1 MPGGDRPTGWCE
13 LTGERRLSGV
23 EAAHSH
29 GQAGTRRDLVV
40 IGASAGGV
48 EALSQVVRN
57 LPNDLPAA
65 VCIVLHIAPGSPS
78 MLAKILGRAG
88 NLPCRPARDGEHLR
102 DGVVLVAPPD
112 HHLVIEDSRVRL
124 TVGPRE
130 NGHRPAIDVL
140 FRSAAAALDSR
151 VVGVVLSGTRDDGSA
166 GLAVIKAS
174 GGATIVQD
182 PSDASYGG
190 MPASAIA
197 NVRVDAIVPAA
208 LVGGTIAL
216 MVNGEG
222 PPPSV
227 GADKPD
233 SVLESDPML
242 DPKPNPYPE
251 PPRDEQVVAVCPEC
265 GGVLKERSE
274 AGVLQWECR
283 VGHRYSPDTLID
295 AQADDV
301 EGALW
306 AAIRALADRAA
317 LLERMAGQAERRGQ
331 PRSAR
336 RFRRQAQAAS
346 EQTGI
351 VRQALAGAAGT
362 TLRRV
367 ADSDEEEPV
376 GEAEEGAA

>member
-1 MPGGDRPTGWCE
+1 MKGDPPDDQ
-13 LTGERRLSGV
+13 
-23 EAAHSH
+23 H
-29 GQAGTRRDLVV
+29 GARRDLVV

-48 EALSQVVRN
+48 EVLREVVRD
-57 LPNDLPAA
+57 LPDDLPAA

-78 MLAKILGRAG
+78 MLAQILGRAG
-88 NLPCRPARDGEHLR
+88 KLPCRPARDGEHLR
-102 DGVVLVAPPD
+102 TGEILVAPPD
-112 HHLVIEDSRVRL
+112 HHLVIEDSHARL

-140 FRSAAAALDSR
+140 FRSAAAALEGR

-166 GLAVIKAS
+166 GLAVIKAA

-182 PSDASYGG
+182 PRDATYAG
-190 MPASAIA
+190 MPTSAIA
-197 NVRVDAIVPAA
+197 NVAVDAIVPAA
-208 LVGGTIAL
+208 LVGSTIAA
-216 MVNGEG
+216 MVTGED
-222 PPPSV
+222 PPPSSRP
-227 GADKPD
+227 GEAEPDPERD
-233 SVLESDPML
+233 SVSGPQG
-242 DPKPNPYPE
+242 NPQ
-251 PPRDEQVVAVCPEC
+251 PPAGEQVVAVCPEC
-265 GGVLKERSE
+265 GGVLTERAE

-317 LLERMAGQAERRGQ
+317 LLQRMAQQAEKRGQ

-336 RFRRQAQAAS
+336 RFRRQAHAAS
-346 EQTGI
+346 EQTEI
-351 VRQALAGAAGT
+351 VRHALAGAAGT

-367 ADSDEEEPV
+367 IDIDDEEPV

>member
-1 MPGGDRPTGWCE
+1 
-13 LTGERRLSGV
+13 V
-23 EAAHSH
+23 QAAHAPEQTR
-29 GQAGTRRDLVV
+29 GRRDLVV

-48 EALSQVVRN
+48 EVLSQVVR
-57 LPNDLPAA
+57 DLPRDLRAA

-78 MLAKILGRAG
+78 MLAHILGRAG
-88 NLPCRPARDGEHLR
+88 KLPCRPARDGEHLR
-102 DGVVLVAPPD
+102 DGVILVAPPD

-140 FRSAAAALDSR
+140 FRSAAAAFDSR

-174 GGATIVQD
+174 GGGAIVQD
-182 PSDASYGG
+182 PKDATYAG

-208 LVGGTIAL
+208 LLGSTIAA

-222 PPPSV
+222 PPPSE
-227 GADKPD
+227 GTDRSGSAR
-233 SVLESDPML
+233 ESDPAV
-242 DPKPNPYPE
+242 DPKPNPHPH
-251 PPRDEQVVAVCPEC
+251 PPRGEQVVAICPEC
-265 GGVLKERSE
+265 GGVLTERAE

-306 AAIRALADRAA
+306 AAIRALEDRAA
-317 LLERMAGQAERRGQ
+317 LLQRMAQQGEKRGQ
-331 PRSAR
+331 GRSAR
-336 RFRRQAQAAS
+336 RFRRQSQAAS
-346 EQTGI
+346 EQAEI
-351 VRQALAGAAGT
+351 VRHALTGAAGT

-367 ADSDEEEPV
+367 IDSDEEDVV

>member
-1 MPGGDRPTGWCE
+1 
-13 LTGERRLSGV
+13 V
-23 EAAHSH
+23 
-29 GQAGTRRDLVV
+29 QAGHADEQVGSRRDLVV

-48 EALSQVVRN
+48 EALTRVVKD
-57 LPNDLPAA
+57 LPPDLPAA
-65 VCIVLHIAPGSPS
+65 VCVVLHIAPGSPS
-78 MLAKILGRAG
+78 MLAHILGRAG
-88 NLPCRPARDGEHLR
+88 KLPCRPARDGEHLR
-102 DGVVLVAPPD
+102 NGVILVAPPD

-174 GGATIVQD
+174 GGGTIVQD
-182 PSDASYGG
+182 PRSAAYGG

-197 NVRVDAIVPAA
+197 NVRVDAIAPAS
-208 LVGGTIAL
+208 LIGITIAS

-222 PPPSV
+222 PPPSAET
-227 GADKPD
+227 G
-233 SVLESDPML
+233 DPGSH
-242 DPKPNPYPE
+242 PE
-251 PPRDEQVVAVCPEC
+251 PEPIPDPRSNPHPDPPAGEQVVAVCPEC
-265 GGVLKERSE
+265 GGVLTERAE

-295 AQADDV
+295 AQAGDV

-306 AAIRALADRAA
+306 AAIRALADRGA
-317 LLERMAGQAERRGQ
+317 LLQRMAQQAEKRGQA
-331 PRSAR
+331 RSAR
-336 RFRRQAQAAS
+336 RFHRQAQAAS
-346 EQTGI
+346 EQAEI
-351 VRQALAGAAGT
+351 VRQALARAAGT

-367 ADSDEEEPV
+367 IDTDEDDAV
-376 GEAEEGAA
+376 GDAEEGAA